1 MKGTLNYIDSFI
13 GNIFK
18 RIENSSKLD
27 TQSIAY
33 FRVFM
38 GIFMLSHYLPDWLWF
53 GDAPQAFFSPHMFTA
68 TGLFDGFWDK
78 NLYFLLDLSNI
89 ILFAMVTLG
98 IKARLSFFLLFIV
111 NFIGFSFEFSFGKID
126 HEVHLF
132 LIVLLTLAFTN
143 AGTKTALIKDKL
155 IKSKTQQW
163 ALSLLCI
170 YIAFGFFTA
179 GLPKFI
185 RWVDFDI
192 NHIGFLDWFFKGY
205 YTYDRQLLLADSVFN
220 TPYIVFE
227 ILDHIAPT
235 IELLSFVFL
244 LWSRRAW
251 RIYLIILC
259 FFHLGNMMLLNIEF
273 ALNITG
279 YGLFIIAPFLSNFR
293 RYLPKGE
300 NAKYLL
306 IGLVSIL
313 VLYQI
318 ADEIYYWDYT
328 YEVGYFS
335 HKFMVDSYISVGMWL
350 VTIAIGLYSLF
361 NNLYVLPEDSKL
373 R

>member
-1 MKGTLNYIDSFI
+1 
-13 GNIFK
+13 
-18 RIENSSKLD
+18 
-27 TQSIAY
+27 
-33 FRVFM
+33 
-38 GIFMLSHYLPDWLWF
+38 MLSHYLPDWLWF

-192 NHIGFLDWFFKGY
+192 NHLM
-205 YTYDRQLLLADSVFN
+205 
-220 TPYIVFE
+220 
-227 ILDHIAPT
+227 
-235 IELLSFVFL
+235 VFL
-244 LWSRRAW
+244 GMFPRLSLIHLTLFSKFW
-251 RIYLIILC
+251 IILPQ
-259 FFHLGNMMLLNIEF
+259 L
-273 ALNITG
+273 
-279 YGLFIIAPFLSNFR
+279 
-293 RYLPKGE
+293 
-300 NAKYLL
+300 
-306 IGLVSIL
+306 
-313 VLYQI
+313 
-318 ADEIYYWDYT
+318 
-328 YEVGYFS
+328 
-335 HKFMVDSYISVGMWL
+335 
-350 VTIAIGLYSLF
+350 
-361 NNLYVLPEDSKL
+361 
-373 R
+373 